1 MLEEAFK
8 GAAQNLN
15 SSVLGSVLILVIV
28 AFAITVKLLRQDI
41 KDLQEEVKLERQAHQ
56 ETRESQLEDIR
67 NLNNV
72 ATSLNGLQTAITR
85 MEDRFADG
93 AFNSRRNG
101 RESY

>member
-15 SSVLGSVLILVIV
+15 SSVLGSVLILVLV
-28 AFAITVKLLRQDI
+28 AFAVTVKLLRQDI
-41 KDLQEEVKLERQAHQ
+41 KDLQAEVKAEREAHQ
-56 ETRESQLEDIR
+56 ATRESQLEDIR

-72 ATSLNGLQTAITR
+72 ATSISGLQTAITR
-85 MEDRFADG
+85 MEDRIADG
-93 AFNSRRNG
+93 VFSNRRTG